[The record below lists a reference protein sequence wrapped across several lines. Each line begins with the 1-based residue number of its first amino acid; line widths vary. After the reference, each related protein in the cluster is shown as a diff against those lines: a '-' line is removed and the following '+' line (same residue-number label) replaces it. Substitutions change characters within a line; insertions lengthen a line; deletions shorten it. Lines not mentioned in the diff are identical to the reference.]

1 MKSIQRNLTDLVLEN
16 LSKSIYEQL
25 DKQSQI
31 FYLLRLVLNENYLS
45 QQKKKLDLIDL
56 NIDEI
61 LNTYIG
67 KISIKKFIIFS
78 LFFFQKI
85 IVNQNLVQNFVHLYL
100 II

>member
-1 MKSIQRNLTDLVLEN
+1 LKSIQRNLTDLVLEN

-31 FYLLRLVLNENYLS
+31 FYLLRLVLNENYLL
-45 QQKKKLDLIDL
+45 QQKKKLDSINL

-67 KISIKKFIIFS
+67 KISIEIFIIF
-78 LFFFQKI
+78 
-85 IVNQNLVQNFVHLYL
+85 
-100 II
+100 

>member
-1 MKSIQRNLTDLVLEN
+1 LKSIQRNLTDLVLEN